1 MIRSCDLLIISVFE
15 AASRFETSGAY
26 ANHKLCHFL
35 CPIVSPCKI
44 DFLLPKS
51 ARNKSMFI
59 YIIIKFLTYF
69 CWHLRLQSNMSFSPG
84 KECSQALVLFSG
96 AHWNSLY
103 AWICWFHFCLKPAG
117 KTQNSGGFAG
127 DILILNRFWVI
138 VFQRTVSHWIF
149 LVWNK
154 RKNGGRTCSVHVCM
168 GMWGGSRRW
177 KERDKRGWPT
187 YWEGE
192 QITLARFLSI
202 KTERCW
208 T

>member
-1 MIRSCDLLIISVFE
+1 MIRYCDFLIISVFE

-35 CPIVSPCKI
+35 CPIVSPYKI

-51 ARNKSMFI
+51 AGNKSMFI

-117 KTQNSGGFAG
+117 KTQFWWFCWGHTDSEPILSHCISKNS
-127 DILILNRFWVI
+127 
-138 VFQRTVSHWIF
+138 
-149 LVWNK
+149 
-154 RKNGGRTCSVHVCM
+154 
-168 GMWGGSRRW
+168 
-177 KERDKRGWPT
+177 
-187 YWEGE
+187 
-192 QITLARFLSI
+192 ITLNFSGLEQKKEWWAYMFCARLYGYVRW
-202 KTERCW
+202 E
-208 T
+208 